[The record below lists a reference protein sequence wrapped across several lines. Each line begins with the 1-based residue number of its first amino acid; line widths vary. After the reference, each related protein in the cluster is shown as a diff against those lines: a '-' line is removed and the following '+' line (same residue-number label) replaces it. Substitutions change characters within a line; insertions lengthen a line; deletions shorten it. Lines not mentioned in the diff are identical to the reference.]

1 MKCNS
6 IDKDILYVLTAKG
19 GEKFLGHSAALV
31 NPCGD
36 ICEPDSYRGGYA
48 REGSDDLIPEDEI
61 VSAVRID
68 PFDCFY
74 WDDEENDYVP
84 FVVEYPKEGPVDP
97 EGSLRRM
104 YGLWSL
110 SRDVDRAFRQL
121 DQAAMKLK
129 VMKIRSWLLV
139 NAKCDGA
146 VYVDSD
152 YGIRC
157 QGTIEILPG
166 VDLPD
171 VIADGLAKGQR

>member
-36 ICEPDSYRGGYA
+36 IWEPDSYRGGYA
-48 REGSDDLIPEDEI
+48 REGSDDLIPKDEI

-68 PFDCFY
+68 PFDCYY

-104 YGLWSL
+104 YGLLSL
-110 SRDVDRAFRQL
+110 SRDMDRAFRQL
-121 DQAAMKLK
+121 DQAARKLK

-152 YGIRC
+152 YGISC
-157 QGTIEILPG
+157 QGTIQVMPD
-166 VDLPD
+166 VDMPD
-171 VIADGLAKGQR
+171 VIADGLAKGQQ